1 MVQERLLRAAVAIA
15 RVALQRDVVGRHR
28 LGDHEGSRHHAGR
41 RPVRVGV
48 QPRPVDAGQPVLGQ
62 DRREEQPEGR
72 IDGLEVDGERQ
83 IARLV
88 DAGDLVVSL
97 GARRDLPGEDHVIGV
112 DGLAVRPVQAGPQ
125 LVRDVHAG
133 TDGLGT
139 RYRPGEVA
147 VEVEAGIHAEQAVEE
162 GLLDQ
167 LGARRT
173 GQVGRREAGWKLPV
187 ADRDHAALV
196 ACRLGLVVGGGI
208 QRRGGGGGRGCCG
221 AGTAGRAGRDYE
233 DQSCCAP
240 RPPPPRCARH
250 LPTVWGGVSG

>member
-1 MVQERLLRAAVAIA
+1 MTTPESYLGGAKAQTIVDRLRPGVHSYTLPASGSPPPDRIALGGSWRLAADSATAVSGAS
-15 RVALQRDVVGRHR
+15 LQ
-28 LGDHEGSRHHAGR
+28 LNF
-41 RPVRVGV
+41 
-48 QPRPVDAGQPVLGQ
+48 
-62 DRREEQPEGR
+62 
-72 IDGLEVDGERQ
+72 
-83 IARLV
+83 
-88 DAGDLVVSL
+88 
-97 GARRDLPGEDHVIGV
+97 GARRVFLVLGSAGGRPRSLQVRL
-112 DGLAVRPVQAGPQ
+112 DGQPISTADAGS
-125 LVRDVHAG
+125 DVHAG

-139 RYRPGEVA
+139 RYRAGEVA

-162 GLLDQ
+162 GLPDQ

-196 ACRLGLVVGGGI
+196 ACRLGLVVGGGS
-208 QRRGGGGGRGCCG
+208 QRRGGGGGRGWCG